1 MANPMSGLGMGT
13 EPSFSP
19 SRVARSYD
27 RLAARYAQWAD
38 RVTPPLRQRY
48 AEVLSA
54 RLPAG
59 AQVLELGCGPGVPV
73 ARMLSRHFAVVG
85 VDISW
90 EMVRLARRNAPRAA
104 FLQADMASVAF
115 RPNTF
120 AGVVA
125 FYSLIHV
132 SRVHHAGLLARVH
145 RWLRPDGVLV
155 ASLGWHDLPLGTD
168 PDWLGGG
175 PMHWSFFDAQTNLR
189 LLREA
194 GLQVEEAKVVSQLE
208 DEARVSF
215 LWVVAHKPA
224 GHHDQGAA

>member
-1 MANPMSGLGMGT
+1 MGM
-13 EPSFSP
+13 EPSFSA

-38 RVTPPLRQRY
+38 RVTPPLREHY

-54 RLPAG
+54 RLPPA
-59 AQVLELGCGPGVPV
+59 ARVLELGCGPGVPV
-73 ARMLSRHFAVVG
+73 ARMLSRRFTVVG

-90 EMVRLARRNAPRAA
+90 EMVRLARRNAPRAV

-132 SRVHHAGLLARVH
+132 PRVHHAGLLARVR
-145 RWLRPDGVLV
+145 RWLRPGGVLV
-155 ASLGWHDLPLGTD
+155 ASLGWHDLPVGTD

-189 LLREA
+189 LLRQA
-194 GLQVEEAKVVSQLE
+194 GLEVEEARVVSQVE
-208 DEARVSF
+208 DEVEVSF

-224 GHHDQGAA
+224 GHDE